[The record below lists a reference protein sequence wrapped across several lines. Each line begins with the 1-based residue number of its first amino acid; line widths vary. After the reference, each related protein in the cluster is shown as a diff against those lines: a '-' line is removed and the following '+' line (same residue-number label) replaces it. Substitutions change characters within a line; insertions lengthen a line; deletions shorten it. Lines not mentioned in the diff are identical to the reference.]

1 MKTALLAAVLM
12 IMSPLAASAAVNY
25 GVWYHTPAP
34 YSQPYYQPM
43 SAYAY
48 APSQNTTIYQPS
60 YQYQPQYQSMSYP
73 QYGQNYGYSNYGYG
87 YPSYNSG
94 FQNYGYYP
102 QQNYGQYA
110 QPSPVHPGFPTGETM
125 PWLGGELCTFPGYE
139 GRAICG
145 SNPRQYVYDHWT
157 GTWY

>member
-1 MKTALLAAVLM
+1 MKTALIAAVL
-12 IMSPLAASAAVNY
+12 IITGPLAADAAVNY
-25 GVWYHTPAP
+25 GAWYYTPAP
-34 YSQPYYQPM
+34 YNQPYYQPM

-48 APSQNTTIYQPS
+48 APAQNTTIYQPN

-73 QYGQNYGYSNYGYG
+73 QYGYQNYGYG
-87 YPSYNSG
+87 YPNYQNYSYYP
-94 FQNYGYYP
+94 QNYGS
-102 QQNYGQYA
+102 YGYQA
-110 QPSPVHPGFPTGETM
+110 QPSPVHPGYPTGETM

>member
-1 MKTALLAAVLM
+1 M
-12 IMSPLAASAAVNY
+12 IMSPVMAEAAVNY
-25 GVWYHTPAP
+25 GAWYYTPAP
-34 YSQPYYQPM
+34 SSQPYYQPM

-60 YQYQPQYQSMSYP
+60 YQYQPQYQAGYP
-73 QYGQNYGYSNYGYG
+73 QQYGYQNYGYSYPTQQNYNYYPQNYGYG
-87 YPSYNSG
+87 G
-94 FQNYGYYP
+94 GYG
-102 QQNYGQYA
+102 GYA
-110 QPSPVHPGFPTGETM
+110 QQSPVHPGYRTGETM